1 MCVFLFSYI
10 IYGVRLCG
18 SWVVSILFIG
28 LLIILIFWYDLLSY
42 RLLFFNEEKLKKK
55 LVLKFE

>member
-18 SWVVSILFIG
+18 SWVVKLFIG

-42 RLLFFNEEKLKKK
+42 RLLFFNEEKFKKK

>member
-1 MCVFLFSYI
+1 MCVFLLSYI

-42 RLLFFNEEKLKKK
+42 RLLFFNEEKLKKN
-55 LVLKFE
+55 